1 MRLVWKSLLAC
12 TLGLCLIPAL
22 YGQTEQTPDDPAPV
36 TEQAVQMTEPA
47 TLESL
52 LLQLTDASLGEAAA
66 LIPQLEEQG
75 GRTVLPLFTAML
87 ANELVFDPTTRQ
99 LYIRSEVSNTVSV
112 RDVFTNDD
120 AAESLSIDSLERIRL
135 NNRLRVLLRD
145 GIARISLF
153 EGNERERQAAA

>member
-52 LLQLTDASLGEAAA
+52 LLQLTEASLG
-66 LIPQLEEQG
+66 
-75 GRTVLPLFTAML
+75 
-87 ANELVFDPTTRQ
+87 
-99 LYIRSEVSNTVSV
+99 
-112 RDVFTNDD
+112 
-120 AAESLSIDSLERIRL
+120 
-135 NNRLRVLLRD
+135 
-145 GIARISLF
+145 
-153 EGNERERQAAA
+153 